1 MGGGGQPVS
10 SKALFD
16 QKPERCLFIPCYLC
30 NQIGSRIDFGDSTSK
45 MNFALSF
52 LSITVL
58 SISATPFGRELAA
71 PVKASEFG
79 GKAIETVHGE
89 EDWRK
94 LEEASKAPA
103 ARRQLPASGPH
114 PCWMHLA
121 NLRPPRPYSTLVVLM
136 TCGSTVALHSPTLP

>member
-1 MGGGGQPVS
+1 MNV
-10 SKALFD
+10 AL
-16 QKPERCLFIPCYLC
+16 
-30 NQIGSRIDFGDSTSK
+30 T
-45 MNFALSF
+45 F

-58 SISATPFGRELAA
+58 SISATPFGQELAA

-79 GKAIETVHGE
+79 GKAIETEHGE

-121 NLRPPRPYSTLVVLM
+121 NLRPRPYSTLVLYGLWLY
-136 TCGSTVALHSPTLP
+136 TASTQPHPP